1 MLLAEMHEP
10 LVRYANTSVTLTVAV
25 AAFVIV
31 ALGWM
36 SRAAYRQ
43 PGWSEHDLDGELP
56 GDD

>member
-1 MLLAEMHEP
+1 MFLAEMHEP

-43 PGWSEHDLDGELP
+43 PGWPEHDLDGDP
-56 GDD
+56 THDD